1 VDRAWVRSVKDLLS
15 DGESVRRRVFLDF
28 DSFVTMDAAR
38 RAGGG
43 VGCRGAV
50 SQTF

>member
-1 VDRAWVRSVKDLLS
+1 VDRAWAGSVEDLLF
-15 DGESVRRRVFLDF
+15 DGESVRRRVVLDF
-28 DSFVTMDAAR
+28 DSFVTTDAVR
-38 RAGGG
+38 RARGG